1 MPFIFCSC
9 STALNGLS
17 SWSVVVGWLLGT
29 LPTVAETS
37 LVSCPKHRWESSPE
51 SVGRAALVRK
61 LNPALFHHLDICTVQ
76 RATLWQCVYLV
87 PIARWPCMSV
97 GFSSSMPNQ
106 GATYPYAPFFQ
117 DSFHSH
123 YFSVPWRKIEG
134 RFTQFP
140 SFQIRIIHEISQ
152 NVIASGLSSLASG
165 ESRAAWDS
173 TLFQHLL
180 SVFTVASF
188 FNLIDIYY
196 VSFLLWLLYF
206 CLFLLLQ
213 FFLISLG
220 FGEKMHCES
229 TMLTQNMQISLD
241 IVKLY
246 NILPHAPRV
255 VRSFWHASCT
265 CFLSVLLKNAYKERK
280 WGPPTHSVTT
290 TLWATTLWY
299 TLCQM
304 LKYIN
309 EENRTQSEPP
319 WSWDPREA
327 GKH

>member
-17 SWSVVVGWLLGT
+17 SWAVVVGWLLGT

-51 SVGRAALVRK
+51 LVGRELWLENLILLSSTILISVLSK
-61 LNPALFHHLDICTVQ
+61 GPPFGNVCILFPLLDDHGCQWVS
-76 RATLWQCVYLV
+76 LV
-87 PIARWPCMSV
+87 PCLTKELPTP
-97 GFSSSMPNQ
+97 MPL
-106 GATYPYAPFFQ
+106 
-117 DSFHSH
+117 SFRIHSH
-123 YFSVPWRKIEG
+123 YFSVRWRKIEG

-140 SFQIRIIHEISQ
+140 SFQIGIIHEISQ
-152 NVIASGLSSLASG
+152 NFIASGLSSLASR

-220 FGEKMHCES
+220 FREKMHCES

-241 IVKLY
+241 VVKLY

-255 VRSFWHASCT
+255 VRSFWHAGCT
-265 CFLSVLLKNAYKERK
+265 YFLSVLLKNAYKERK
-280 WGPPTHSVTT
+280 WEPPTHSVTT

-309 EENRTQSEPP
+309 EEKRTQSEPP